1 MIKINKF
8 SLAVLTLTT
17 MLSYSGS
24 SLATDYYVSTSG
36 NDSAQGSLTSPFQTI
51 SKAASMMVAGDIAY
65 IRGGVYREQVNL
77 TESGVAGSPIR
88 FEGYQNEQVTITG
101 TDELSGWVQ
110 HAGSIYKT
118 IVSSEISQLFAN
130 GRQMN
135 MARWPNMPDNLLS
148 HNNALVDAAEM
159 SPTSGS
165 PWVEGS
171 GIPSGDWTGGKA
183 WFISKAAW
191 GSVSTTIASKSGNRI
206 YLHENPSSH
215 SQLEPEAGGSFY
227 LYNSLTALDVDDE
240 YWYDTASNTLY
251 FQAMGGNNPDL
262 LTSVEARTRYYGLDF
277 RNKSFIE
284 IRNIDFKAANI
295 KITGSNNILE
305 YSKIEYAGPY
315 VDSVTWGGSKGV
327 ELSGHNNTL
336 RSSEISHSWGD
347 GITMVSSSFD
357 NVLENCLIHDVNWS
371 AGWGALINAK
381 GTNTR
386 VQYNT
391 AYNAGRTGIRHYNF
405 EGGSIDYNN
414 VFNYGFLTADLGGIK
429 TGNNHAL
436 DTRISYNWV
445 HDQQAV
451 KSANGIYLDTGTENF
466 TVHHNVTWNTGK
478 TGLRANKDA
487 LNMKFYHN
495 TFIDA
500 QWAMGHFAPNDE
512 VYVNVDTQNNIAT
525 AAPFLG
531 NVLQNN
537 IIDTANNFAFAG
549 YSYGDFRL
557 TSTSSAIA
565 QASEIPGYTGD
576 YVGLLPDAGA
586 YEFGGSEEKSHWMPG
601 ISWTPEWNTAPVASF
616 TVSVVSDMPV
626 DSSHVSFDAT
636 TSTDA
641 DGTINRYFWDFGD
654 GSLGAGQVVS
664 HQYQDSGLYTVTLT
678 VNDALGGKNRVDGFN
693 RSDNNDG
700 DRDGDGLP
708 DAWEVDNQLNPMDAS
723 DAAVDND
730 NDGLTNFQ
738 EYQFSTQPL
747 NADSDGD
754 DLPDGWEV
762 DNQLNPIDASDAA
775 ADNDNDG
782 LSNLQEY
789 LLGTDPLVAN
799 VKTEPS
805 DDSENSAIETDSEA
819 STDTDSNSDDSTH
832 TDTNTGSD
840 TDSNKDTD
848 TASDAATDS
857 DASTYTD
864 TSIGSNEKTTIE
876 EKIADE
882 EQNSGGSFS
891 SLLLI
896 LSFIASY
903 RFYNR

>member
-1 MIKINKF
+1 MIKINKL
-8 SLAVLTLTT
+8 SLVVLTLATT
-17 MLSYSGS
+17 LAHSSA

-36 NDSAQGSLTSPFQTI
+36 SDSAQGTLSYPFKTI
-51 SKAASMMVAGDIAY
+51 SKAAATMVAGDITY
-65 IRGGVYREQVNL
+65 IRGGTYREQVNL
-77 TESGVAGSPIR
+77 TKSGVAGSPIS

-110 HAGSIYKT
+110 HAGSVYKT
-118 IVSSEISQLFAN
+118 TVNSDVTQLFAN
-130 GRQMN
+130 GRQMD

-148 HNNALVDAAEM
+148 HNNALVDAADM
-159 SPTSGS
+159 SPASGN
-165 PWVEGS
+165 PWVEGTD
-171 GIPSGDWTGGKA
+171 IPSGDWTGAKA

-206 YLHENPSSH
+206 YLDENPSSH
-215 SQLEPEAGGSFY
+215 SQLEPEVGGAFY

-240 YWYDTASNTLY
+240 YWYDATSNTLY
-251 FQAMGGNNPDL
+251 FQATGGNTPDL
-262 LTSVEARTRYYGLDF
+262 LALVEARTRYYGLDF

-284 IRNIDFKAANI
+284 VRNIDFKAANI

-336 RSSEISHSWGD
+336 RFSEISNSWGD
-347 GITMVSSSFD
+347 GVTMVTSSYD
-357 NVLENCLIHDVNWS
+357 NVLENCIIHDVNWS

-487 LNMKFYHN
+487 LNIKFYHN
-495 TFIDA
+495 TLIDA
-500 QWAMGHFAPNDE
+500 EWAMGHYAPNDE

-537 IIDTANNFAFAG
+537 MIDTTNNFAFAG
-549 YSYGDFRL
+549 YRYGDFRL
-557 TSTSSAIA
+557 TSTSSVID
-565 QASEIPGYTGD
+565 QATEVTGYSDG
-576 YVGLLPDAGA
+576 YAGLSPDAGA
-586 YEFGGSEEKSHWMPG
+586 YEFGGSEAKSHWMPG
-601 ISWTPEWNTAPVASF
+601 ISWAPEWNTAPVASF
-616 TVSVVSDMPV
+616 TVSGGAVAFGKVI
-626 DSSHVSFDAT
+626 FDAT

-664 HQYQDSGLYTVTLT
+664 HQYQNSGLYTVTLT
-678 VNDALGGKNRVDGFN
+678 VNDALGGKCG
-693 RSDNNDG
+693 
-700 DRDGDGLP
+700 
-708 DAWEVDNQLNPMDAS
+708 
-723 DAAVDND
+723 
-730 NDGLTNFQ
+730 
-738 EYQFSTQPL
+738 
-747 NADSDGD
+747 
-754 DLPDGWEV
+754 
-762 DNQLNPIDASDAA
+762 
-775 ADNDNDG
+775 
-782 LSNLQEY
+782 
-789 LLGTDPLVAN
+789 
-799 VKTEPS
+799 
-805 DDSENSAIETDSEA
+805 
-819 STDTDSNSDDSTH
+819 
-832 TDTNTGSD
+832 
-840 TDSNKDTD
+840 
-848 TASDAATDS
+848 
-857 DASTYTD
+857 
-864 TSIGSNEKTTIE
+864 
-876 EKIADE
+876 
-882 EQNSGGSFS
+882 
-891 SLLLI
+891 
-896 LSFIASY
+896 
-903 RFYNR
+903 